1 MAGGKASIDDL
12 LDLVGILPPMP
23 LIARKATEIIKNPK
37 SSMADLAT
45 VIKLDPSISGLILR
59 WVNSAYYALISPVV
73 SIEQAVTLL
82 GQRTVQNL
90 VLSASVAKFMG
101 KPVSGYDLRS
111 GDLWKHAVGTAAG
124 ARLLAHDIAPRMAED
139 GYYAGL
145 FCDVGKLA
153 LGVLMQGMNLDYK
166 AVTAKK
172 QSFQQLER
180 KIFGFDHAEVSAAMA
195 RRWSLPD
202 HLIKIIQYHHT
213 PAEVKG
219 EWRPLAY
226 AVHAADVT
234 MMMLGIGV
242 GVDGLQYPL
251 DPDTAD
257 VINWDENTYAR
268 LIERII
274 PVIEENEAFLRK

>member
-1 MAGGKASIDDL
+1 MVGRGASIDDL
-12 LDLVGILPPMP
+12 LDQVGILPPMP
-23 LIARKATEIIKNPK
+23 LVAHKATEIINNPK
-37 SSMADLAT
+37 SSMADLAS

-59 WVNSAYYALISPVV
+59 WVNSAYYALIRPVV
-73 SIEQAVTLL
+73 SIEQAVILL

-90 VLSASVAKFMG
+90 VLAASVARFMSR
-101 KPVSGYDLRS
+101 PVPGYDLRR
-111 GDLWKHAVGTAAG
+111 GDLWKNAVGTAAG
-124 ARLLAHDIAPRMAED
+124 ASLIAHNIAPRMAED

-153 LGVLMQGMNLDYK
+153 LDVLMQGMDLDYK
-166 AVTAKK
+166 AVTTKQ
-172 QSFQQLER
+172 QSFQQFER
-180 KIFGFDHAEVSAAMA
+180 KKFGYDHAEVSAAMA
-195 RRWSLPD
+195 HRWFLPD
-202 HLIKIIQYHHT
+202 HLITIIQYHHT

-257 VINWDENTYAR
+257 MINWDEDTYGN
-268 LIERII
+268 LVERIV
-274 PVIEENEAFLRK
+274 PVIDEIEAFLMN